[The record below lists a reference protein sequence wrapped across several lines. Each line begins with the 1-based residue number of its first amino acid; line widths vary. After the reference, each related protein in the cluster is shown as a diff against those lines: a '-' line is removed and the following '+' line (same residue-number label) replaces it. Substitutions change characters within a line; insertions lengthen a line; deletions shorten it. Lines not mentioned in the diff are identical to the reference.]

1 MLNQKMLVAIGE
13 HRFEIEHKT
22 MMGNLNQFW
31 AVGNAFR
38 IKNGKT
44 PKHLENW
51 LRSQET
57 AEFVEALERD
67 LKSVDSTDLEKPLKN
82 KAGLVPTV
90 KSTLIKSKRGQGG
103 GTWAHLYIL
112 LDAATHLDADFKVMV
127 YKSFVEG
134 NILKNRDDAGN
145 NYLPMNRAICKILDK
160 SGEDARPY
168 IIEIA
173 KLLADKI
180 GVSKPATGENRWN
193 YANAEQLQARS
204 TIEQKMTDLVNL
216 GLVKNYNHFKE
227 LLSKV

>member
-1 MLNQKMLVAIGE
+1 MMVQIGD
-13 HRFEIEHKT
+13 HRFAIEHKT
-22 MMGNLNQFW
+22 MIGSLNQFW
-31 AVGNAFR
+31 DIGNAYR
-38 IKNGKT
+38 IKKGLT
-44 PKHLENW
+44 PKHLDNW

-57 AEFVEALERD
+57 VEFVQALERD
-67 LKSVDSTDLEKPLKN
+67 LKCVNLTDLEIPLKKN
-82 KAGLVPTV
+82 KIGKTIGF
-90 KSTLIKSKRGQGG
+90 KSPLIKTKRGQGG

-173 KLLADKI
+173 KILADKI
-180 GVSKPATGENRWN
+180 GVLKPATGDNRWN

-204 TIEQKMTDLVNL
+204 TIEQKMTDFVNL
-216 GLVKNYNHFKE
+216 GLVKDYSHFKE
-227 LLSKV
+227 LLEKV

>member
-1 MLNQKMLVAIGE
+1 
-13 HRFEIEHKT
+13 
-22 MMGNLNQFW
+22 
-31 AVGNAFR
+31 
-38 IKNGKT
+38 
-44 PKHLENW
+44 
-51 LRSQET
+51 
-57 AEFVEALERD
+57 
-67 LKSVDSTDLEKPLKN
+67 
-82 KAGLVPTV
+82 
-90 KSTLIKSKRGQGG
+90 
-103 GTWAHLYIL
+103 
-112 LDAATHLDADFKVMV
+112 MV

-204 TIEQKMTDLVNL
+204 EIEQKMTDFVNL
-216 GLVKNYNHFKE
+216 GLVKDYNHFKE